1 MESVIAECGGG
12 INANTDCESRG
23 SGHAIRSGDD
33 GSRTGRDEAWT
44 TWVGIRR
51 VFEPGIEPAVPP
63 AVTVTNSIGTIED
76 RHEKTMNRIWVA
88 SLFAMAAASGMDAA
102 SSWGKWEGNPLL
114 ASRDGTFGAKGMS
127 IKAGIAAGVIV
138 PEILLRKHKN
148 LKPKFAIGNF
158 AEAALFGGVA
168 IHNIGIEGK

>member
-1 MESVIAECGGG
+1 MRTLIVRAAALVMLFGPAMTVLAQDVTKPGQL
-12 INANTDCESRG
+12 G
-23 SGHAIRSGDD
+23 SGSA
-33 GSRTGRDEAWT
+33 A
-44 TWVGIRR
+44 

-88 SLFAMAAASGMDAA
+88 SLFAMAAARGMDAA